1 LYNRVD
7 AEFRPDGDKGSV
19 KRLAILPVLIL
30 LLPAS
35 VQHSRTAA
43 YLVADPAAYSD
54 EQRPL
59 ESVAGYKESLTSRG
73 HSLDDQGLLIESL
86 KGPAILAE
94 HNPDVT
100 FNPASVMKLA
110 TSLVALVRLGPDHRY
125 RTNFLADGPMD
136 SSTRRLEGDL
146 VVEGDSDPM
155 FSMHDAQEV
164 ASGLSKLGVSR
175 VMGAL
180 RISGGFY
187 YFATGYTSNLSRETS
202 AAKLRGVLEGAGIRI
217 EGETVFGEKSGTLLV
232 SHYSDQLSRILLYQ
246 NAHSSNA
253 VAEVVG
259 ESVGGPPVIQTFLTR
274 TLGLRDAEIYV
285 GRASGL
291 EFNRITPR
299 ASLRVLRGLLAM
311 LGRYGLR
318 LEDIMP
324 VAGIDS
330 GTLRGRLDGEQVRGA
345 VIAKTG
351 TLVSLEKGVS
361 TLVGIAYTR
370 DRGPLLFAIFNSA
383 GDVNGYR
390 RLQDDF
396 IERLIEEEGGALPVS
411 RTEDAL
417 GETGRSSIVQ
427 VFRDGESTVRRDSAD

>member
-1 LYNRVD
+1 L
-7 AEFRPDGDKGSV
+7 
-19 KRLAILPVLIL
+19 KRLAILPLLIL

-35 VQHSRTAA
+35 VRHPKSVTS
-43 YLVADPAAYSD
+43 LVADPQATSV
-54 EQRPL
+54 EQQPL
-59 ESVAGYKESLTSRG
+59 QSVADYKDTLNSRG
-73 HSLDDQGLLIESL
+73 HSLADQGLLIESL
-86 KGPAILAE
+86 SGSTILAE

-110 TSLVALVRLGPDHRY
+110 TSLAALARFGPDHRY
-125 RTNFLADGPMD
+125 RTNFFAEGRID

-146 VVEGDSDPM
+146 VVEGAADPM

-164 ASGLSKLGVSR
+164 AAGLSKLGVSR
-175 VMGAL
+175 VSGSL
-180 RISGGFY
+180 RISGSFY
-187 YFATGYTSNLSRETS
+187 YFATGYSSNLSRETS
-202 AAKLRGVLEGAGIRI
+202 AAKLRGVLEQAGLRI
-217 EGETVFGEKSGTLLV
+217 EGGTEFGEKSGALLV

-259 ESVGGPPVIQTFLTR
+259 ESLGGPPAVQSFLTR
-274 TLGLRDAEIYV
+274 SLGLRDADIYV

-299 ASLRVLRGLLAM
+299 ASLKVLRGLLAM
-311 LGRYGLR
+311 LGSYSLK

-330 GTLRGRLDGEQVRGA
+330 GTLRDRLHGEQVRGA

-361 TLVGIAYTR
+361 TLVGLVYTR
-370 DRGPLLFAIFNSA
+370 KRGPLLFAIFNSS
-383 GDVNGYR
+383 GDVYGYR
-390 RLQDDF
+390 RLQDGF
-396 IERLIEEEGGALPVS
+396 LERLIEEEGGPLPVS

-417 GETGRSSIVQ
+417 GEARRDSIVQ
-427 VFRDGESTVRRDSAD
+427 VFQDGQQAPSRGSAD